1 MSSHD
6 NDTNINKDKDKDNDI
21 VNDPILVE
29 DKIGELLLQGWTLLA
44 DSCFNENC
52 RIPLVRDS
60 LTNQIYCVG
69 CEAWV
74 FYNER
79 TTKKLKFTALVAL
92 GNRRDDDI
100 DESKGKEVCTKTVPI
115 EITCPS
121 FKTIL
126 ENKMFELVELL
137 KKEKEPSNCV
147 SQLDAI
153 KKIYDLIKVGSI

>member
-6 NDTNINKDKDKDNDI
+6 NDNDTNTNINNEKDNQ
-21 VNDPILVE
+21 PILVE

-60 LTNQIYCVG
+60 ITNQIYCVG

-92 GNRRDDDI
+92 GNRRDDEI
-100 DESKGKEVCTKTVPI
+100 DESKGMEVCKKTVPI

-153 KKIYDLIKVGSI
+153 KKIYDLIKVGTI

>member
-1 MSSHD
+1 MSND
-6 NDTNINKDKDKDNDI
+6 NTNDNTNTNINNDND
-21 VNDPILVE
+21 NPILVE

-100 DESKGKEVCTKTVPI
+100 DESKGKEVCKKIVPI

-137 KKEKEPSNCV
+137 KKEQEPSNCL

-153 KKIYDLIKVGSI
+153 KKIYDLIKVGTI